1 MKRKSTLI
9 LIAALVL
16 AVTIP
21 AFAMAAG
28 RNGALSDDAVQAL
41 DGAGNM
47 YGQNDELTSGQGDR
61 LMLMDCDEEDCDCE
75 AQGTGIGADGTVQ
88 RQNARTESGQRML
101 LQNSN
106 SENCEDC
113 ENCDNAEPEY
123 QNRRDL
129 SEGFRGRHQVD

>member
-28 RNGALSDDAVQAL
+28 GNGALSDDAVQAL
-41 DGAGNM
+41 DGTGNM
-47 YGQNDELTSGQGDR
+47 YGQSNEVTGGQGTR
-61 LMLMDCDEEDCDCE
+61 LMLQDPELVDEDCDGE
-75 AQGTGIGADGTVQ
+75 GLGIGADGTVQ

-101 LQNSN
+101 LENGSG
-106 SENCEDC
+106 ENCEDC
-113 ENCDNAEPEY
+113 ENCDGEEPEY